1 MVMCEGR
8 LWPRTRVNAYQPD
21 KKLRIRLSTA
31 DHRISCRRCVK
42 DATPYDSRIR
52 GEPRSP
58 LQSLCMARA
67 NSLGL
72 PSWIPVVHTG
82 GVNLAA
88 RRKVG
93 RPEGDGMFPYFSA

>member
-42 DATPYDSRIR
+42 DAAPYRLGVTRTTINPFLKLVTWRVPCGPTLGVATPWK
-52 GEPRSP
+52 E
-58 LQSLCMARA
+58 
-67 NSLGL
+67 
-72 PSWIPVVHTG
+72 V
-82 GVNLAA
+82 
-88 RRKVG
+88 
-93 RPEGDGMFPYFSA
+93 

>member
-42 DATPYDSRIR
+42 DAAPYVPMDATP
-52 GEPRSP
+52 P
-58 LQSLCMARA
+58 LGRLCAALVHSQGSL
-67 NSLGL
+67 S
-72 PSWIPVVHTG
+72 
-82 GVNLAA
+82 
-88 RRKVG
+88 
-93 RPEGDGMFPYFSA
+93 